1 MPTIRNFI
9 KICSYSLFAAVV
21 VAGSFSA
28 WNDVHAADSAVDCN
42 RCVVRPG
49 DEYWQISSRG
59 LPDLEPCS
67 TLTPVTFRVSK
78 WDGCRWIQSDQQQFT
93 ASFELRPTVRTVIYS
108 HGNWMTYENGHC
120 RATYVYGR
128 VSQRAEE
135 AIRFVA
141 YTWPS
146 QRTGRPVRDV
156 YEKADRSNT
165 DTYYFA
171 HLLSSIPAES
181 PLGIIGFSFGGRVVC
196 GGLHMVSGGRL
207 EGRNSPVWSTPRQV
221 RLGLIAPAFDRT
233 WLVAN
238 HPYGEAINSVDR
250 VVNIYNSRDPVLRR
264 FRFLDRVSAPI
275 AAGFTGLA
283 DPRATEPLR
292 SDERIRQFDCS
303 DAVGSSHDEMTY
315 YQKCCHYNI
324 LIDNVLGK

>member
-1 MPTIRNFI
+1 MAIFI
-9 KICSYSLFAAVV
+9 VV
-21 VAGSFSA
+21 WSGGTQ
-28 WNDVHAADSAVDCN
+28 AADFAVCN
-42 RCVVRPG
+42 QCRVRPG
-49 DEYWQISSRG
+49 DEYWEISSRA
-59 LPDLEPCS
+59 LPNLEPCTTIS
-67 TLTPVTFRVSK
+67 PVVFRVST
-78 WDGCRWIQSDQQQFT
+78 WDGCCWNASDTGQFQ
-93 ASFELRPTVRTVIYS
+93 ASFADRPTMRTVLYS
-108 HGNWMTYENGHC
+108 HGNWMTYENSHA
-120 RATYVYGR
+120 RAAYVYSR
-128 VSQRAEE
+128 VSQRANEP
-135 AIRFVA
+135 IRFIA

-165 DTYYFA
+165 DTFYFA
-171 HLLSSIPAES
+171 HLLSSLPEES

-207 EGRNSPVWSTPRQV
+207 EGRNSPVWTAPRQV

-238 HPYGEAINSVDR
+238 HAYGEAIENVER

-292 SDERIRQFDCS
+292 SDERIRQFDCCE
-303 DAVGSSHDEMTY
+303 AVGSSHDEMTY